1 MSTISQ
7 RIPNLLLGVSQQPDK
22 LKFPGQVTEASNVFP
37 DYALGLL
44 KRPGGKFESELL
56 NGTARGRWFS
66 ILRDDNEKY
75 VGQYD
80 NVDGQFRI
88 WSLIDGKPRAVD
100 MGTTAATGNPAGCNF
115 TTAGPVWSTTVL
127 AEDSSS
133 QNATTVA
140 NMFDGSTATFCTPL
154 NVSTSLTIDWD
165 VTTAVPYQTLEV
177 YVGNGVT
184 VINYKGTQISTN
196 NVEGWYTID
205 NSAGTLDNNNNI
217 LLTDNS
223 VPLVGPSIAAIRIN
237 KQTILIDA
245 DTNWF
250 QKELNGL
257 NARKTVTATELND
270 LNIAQGDFSAS
281 NNNQSTTK
289 QSLFDVNVTYKNGYY
304 EETLASGVL
313 ERIDNGQRII
323 KDATA
328 NPTQV
333 AVVAK
338 GAAMP
343 QNYAL
348 GNDRTTDYPW
358 FKRDGYRVYEV
369 EKTIPAASD
378 ANELAQAT
386 ADMNTAQAAYDDAVT
401 EEAASKTLYDA
412 KVTACQIGAANIPA
426 TAYLKDADPE
436 DIEILTVNDFTFV
449 LNKNKTTAMKT
460 SRSPATVNEAF
471 VVIKTVGYS
480 ANYTVRIN
488 GLDVTYQT
496 PSSTSGQVLDSTLIA
511 FNIANQINNATSGL
525 LVNFTANI
533 VGPGFHL
540 SGNQGFV
547 IETRGSGTEE
557 GLIAFQQ
564 EISTA
569 SRLPNQ
575 CKDGYIVKVVNSDD
589 VNADDV
595 YVKFKTANSGAFGV
609 GVWEETVGPNLEFEI
624 DETTMPHQLV
634 REANGAFKYEP
645 IDWRDREVGDDTTNP
660 IPSFIGKKIQN
671 MFFYRNRLGMLS
683 NEGVIMSR
691 AGDYYNFFANS
702 AQVVAA
708 DDPIDL
714 QATSIRP
721 VTLNYTLSTSVGLLV
736 FGPNE
741 QFLMS
746 SDADVLSPT
755 TTKINTLSTFECDP
769 LVDAV
774 AVGTV
779 QAFISKSN
787 LYTKLFMML
796 NVQKD
801 AAASI
806 DEATANVP
814 EYIPSS
820 IDSLTSSPAMAI
832 TSLGTKGSDTIYQH
846 RFFVQGEDRI
856 QTWYKWK
863 LTGNLQLQFFDK
875 TTFYAV
881 TTSGSSVYLTSYDL
895 TQASESGYLTLPTGE
910 RTDVCMDMFNINPE
924 RSYSDVTKKT
934 TVELP
939 FTHVAGKKLAV
950 LIIGT
955 YIGDEIAATAE
966 SEGSVLYFEDADIT
980 NNSVALDGDYRGRD
994 LVIGYVYDMSVE
1006 LPVFYTTQTEGRRSI
1021 ADHTADLILHR
1032 IKVSTGLS
1040 GPITYNVDITGRDA
1054 WQNVVNVTLP
1064 STYVLNNVNLS
1075 ASAVHDIPIY
1085 QRNENLKITIVGDTP
1100 FPVSLLNIV
1109 WEGNYNRRF
1118 YQRS

>member
-1 MSTISQ
+1 MHTLS
-7 RIPNLLLGVSQQPDK
+7 
-22 LKFPGQVTEASNVFP
+22 AS
-37 DYALGLL
+37 
-44 KRPGGKFESELL
+44 S
-56 NGTARGRWFS
+56 
-66 ILRDDNEKY
+66 
-75 VGQYD
+75 
-80 NVDGQFRI
+80 
-88 WSLIDGKPRAVD
+88 
-100 MGTTAATGNPAGCNF
+100 
-115 TTAGPVWSTTVL
+115 
-127 AEDSSS
+127 
-133 QNATTVA
+133 
-140 NMFDGSTATFCTPL
+140 
-154 NVSTSLTIDWD
+154 SLTIVWD
-165 VTTAVPYQTLEV
+165 ANLAVAYNELEV
-177 YVGNGVT
+177 YVGDGVSN
-184 VINYKGTQISTN
+184 VNYKGNLTTTS
-196 NVEGWYTID
+196 NVEGWYTIA
-205 NSAGTLDNNNNI
+205 STPGTLDNNDNI

-223 VPLVGPSIAAIRIN
+223 VPIVGPNIAAIRIN
-237 KQTILIDA
+237 KQTVLIDA

-270 LNIAQGDFSAS
+270 LNIAQGNFSAS

-304 EETLASGVL
+304 EETLSSGVL
-313 ERIDNGQRII
+313 ERIDNGQRIV
-323 KDATA
+323 KDATLA
-328 NPTQV
+328 PNPTQV

-348 GNDRTTDYPW
+348 GNDRTADYPW

-369 EKTIPAASD
+369 EKTIPAASN
-378 ANELAQAT
+378 ANELALVT
-386 ADMNTAQAAYDDAVT
+386 AAMNTAQTAYDDAVT
-401 EEAASKTLYDA
+401 EEAASKTIYDA
-412 KVTACQIGAANIPA
+412 KVTACQIGSANIPA

-449 LNKNKTTAMKT
+449 LNKNKTTAMKPGK
-460 SRSPATVNEAF
+460 SPVTVNEAF

-480 ANYTVRIN
+480 ANYTVRLD
-488 GLDVTYQT
+488 GLDVTYPT
-496 PSSTSGQVLDSTLIA
+496 PSSSSGQVLDATLIA
-511 FNIANQINNATSGL
+511 SNIANQINNASSGPL
-525 LVNFTANI
+525 TNFSANV

-540 SGNQGFV
+540 SCTQAFV
-547 IETRGSGTEE
+547 IETRGSGAEE

-575 CKDGYIVKVVNSDD
+575 CKNGYIVKVVNSDD

-595 YVKFKTANSGAFGV
+595 YVKFKTANNGAFGV
-609 GVWEETVGPNLEFEI
+609 GVWEETVGPDLEFEI

-634 REANGAFKYEP
+634 RQANGAFKYEP
-645 IDWRDREVGDDTTNP
+645 VDWADREVGDDTTNP

-774 AVGTV
+774 AVGTI

-832 TSLGTKGSDTIYQH
+832 TSLGTKGKDTIYQH

-934 TVELP
+934 TVKLP

-980 NNSVALDGDYRGRD
+980 NNSVTLDGDYRGRD

-1021 ADHTADLILHR
+1021 TDHTADLILHR

-1054 WQNVVNVTLP
+1054 WQM
-1064 STYVLNNVNLS
+1064 
-1075 ASAVHDIPIY
+1075 
-1085 QRNENLKITIVGDTP
+1085 
-1100 FPVSLLNIV
+1100 
-1109 WEGNYNRRF
+1109 
-1118 YQRS
+1118 